1 MHEVQPGDSAD
12 YPAEAEDRRV
22 KRPVRAPLKR
32 KVWDFDEWFT
42 LQHGK
47 RPGDSLTDEDML
59 RVIER
64 GDDMRRVYRLRLDWD
79 NRRTS
84 ALYAWQV
91 GGELKSRKRVKR

>member
-1 MHEVQPGDSAD
+1 MS
-12 YPAEAEDRRV
+12 
-22 KRPVRAPLKR
+22 KR

-47 RPGDSLTDEDML
+47 RPGDSLTDDEML
-59 RVIER
+59 RIIER

-84 ALYAWQV
+84 ALYAWQIPDMS
-91 GGELKSRKRVKR
+91 KPTSQRWHTTARRRKP